1 MWGAYGYFQH
11 KEIKLLNSKFQIP
24 RVTSKSFFSNKFS
37 IENRNYSND
46 NKSTNNDSN
55 SNYQVK
61 TKKDVKDKE
70 REREKD
76 NDKNRNDDDWRAGPR
91 SSQIETL
98 VLKQKKTK
106 HSLSGDD
113 VRNALRTIKEENKLE
128 SLQRGDGRFLFT
140 SPFLLSVMK
149 KLIEDIGLGGQV
161 NESSFLYYIIIIIII
176 MSVCLCFSFLFACF
190 CVNLFVFFLFIC
202 LFIYLFVHLFIYLF
216 IYFFLSFFIHLVF
229 LYFFS
234 YVISSSIIFFS

>member
-61 TKKDVKDKE
+61 TKKDVKDKD

-216 IYFFLSFFIHLVF
+216 FSFFLYTFSFSLFFFLCYFFEHHF
-229 LYFFS
+229 L
-234 YVISSSIIFFS
+234 